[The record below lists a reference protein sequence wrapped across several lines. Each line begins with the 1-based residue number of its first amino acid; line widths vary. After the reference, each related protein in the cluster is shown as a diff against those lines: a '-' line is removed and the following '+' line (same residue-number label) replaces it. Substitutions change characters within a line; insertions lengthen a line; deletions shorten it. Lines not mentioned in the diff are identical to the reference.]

1 MTQKNNRKQ
10 LKFKNNF
17 YIQSFCQQKKKH
29 NIQQFLIINQEIST
43 YFELMMIQKSTSK
56 EMITLF
62 QNGIIGEYQ
71 DNEIQT
77 LQQILKNLQKQKSLP
92 TLLIYKCK
100 GRETIH
106 QEYKRFISEIN
117 LNEELIDLKMKF
129 QYNIQVGNILKDLSQ
144 AISQFYNLQDLY
156 ISINYLDCLNQDF
169 NWLTYH
175 FKNLV
180 NLRRLSLNLQK
191 NDINDFDLVL
201 LFQNIYDCPNLKIL
215 KIKLEYNKLKE
226 HFQELNINPN
236 LQQIQLFMSQNKINS
251 KGLSN
256 LLEQLSIIGNS
267 LQKIFI
273 DLTQNIIN
281 FNSKISLQL
290 YHIFLNLRLS
300 DFCILTSASN
310 PILDIINL
318 IFACFQ
324 YELMKINVIQ
334 QIMSP
339 SVLFNPKWIYQDLYI

>member
-1 MTQKNNRKQ
+1 
-10 LKFKNNF
+10 
-17 YIQSFCQQKKKH
+17 
-29 NIQQFLIINQEIST
+29 
-43 YFELMMIQKSTSK
+43 MMIQKSTLKDIINIFS
-56 EMITLF
+56 
-62 QNGIIGEYQ
+62 NGMGDYK
-71 DNEIQT
+71 DDEIQT

-100 GRETIH
+100 DRETIY
-106 QEYKRFISEIN
+106 QEYKRFISETN
-117 LNEELIDLKMKF
+117 LNEDLIDLKMKF

-144 AISQFYNLQDLY
+144 AISLFQNLQDLY

-175 FKNLV
+175 FKNLL
-180 NLRRLSLNLQK
+180 NLRRLTLNLQK

-215 KIKLEYNKLKE
+215 KIKLDYNKLKE

-251 KGLSN
+251 NGMSN
-256 LLEQLSIIGNS
+256 LLEQLAKMGNS

-281 FNSKISLQL
+281 FNRQISLQL
-290 YHIFLNLRLS
+290 YHIFISQNLS

-318 IFACFQ
+318 TSACFQ
-324 YELMKINVIQ
+324 YELMKITVISQ
-334 QIMSP
+334 VMSP
-339 SVLFNPKWIYQDLYI
+339 SVLLNPKWIFQDLYI